1 MICLLLF
8 LDISLDHSTGNHL
21 VESSCSDSVFVVQ
34 DNNCSDG
41 ESGTPSSDH
50 AFLIGLDV
58 ENQDTLQQ
66 IHDQKPLETEDTGSE
81 KSLKDGED
89 VECSFNQFGFVS
101 DDP

>member
-1 MICLLLF
+1 MKSSQPSTLF
-8 LDISLDHSTGNHL
+8 SSSRFRSSSVTAWDSLSAASPGTTP
-21 VESSCSDSVFVVQ
+21 

-89 VECSFNQFGFVS
+89 VEFGFVS